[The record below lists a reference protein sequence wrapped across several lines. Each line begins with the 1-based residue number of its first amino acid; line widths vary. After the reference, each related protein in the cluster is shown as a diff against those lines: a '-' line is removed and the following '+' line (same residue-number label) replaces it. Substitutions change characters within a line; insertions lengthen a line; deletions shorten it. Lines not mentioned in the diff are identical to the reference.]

1 MAMRVYLK
9 PHITTNSIEVTQKIE
24 EFDPQNKTYM
34 KAMYSKKNYVSAM
47 EELTTTN
54 ISESLFCVC
63 LYCVE
68 LIRRFQWSV
77 GSP

>member
-34 KAMYSKKNYVSAM
+34 KAMYSKKIMYP
-47 EELTTTN
+47 
-54 ISESLFCVC
+54 
-63 LYCVE
+63 
-68 LIRRFQWSV
+68 QWKN
-77 GSP
+77 